1 MSTVRRATPEDNEA
15 IGRVHVRAIRRLCAH
30 HYAPAEIA
38 AWAAPRRP
46 AHYVEAIRQKD
57 FYVAEEAGAVV
68 GFSTLNAAAGEV
80 EAVYVAPEATGRGIG
95 LQLLRVLEERACA
108 QGVHTLHLNASL
120 NAVPFYERA
129 GYERQGLTKHRLTGG
144 VEIACVLMTK
154 ELTAPADG

>member
-1 MSTVRRATPEDNEA
+1 MPTVRRATPEDSA
-15 IGRVHVRAIRRLCAH
+15 AVGRVHVRAIKRLCVH

-38 AWAAPRRP
+38 AWAGPRRP
-46 AHYVEAIRQKD
+46 DHYVAAIRQKD

-68 GFSTLNAAAGEV
+68 GFSTLDAAAGEV
-80 EAVYVAPEATGRGIG
+80 EAVYVTPEATGRGIG
-95 LQLLRVLEERACA
+95 LQLLRVLEERARKLRVRA
-108 QGVHTLHLNASL
+108 LHLNASL

-154 ELTAPADG
+154 ELAAPTDS